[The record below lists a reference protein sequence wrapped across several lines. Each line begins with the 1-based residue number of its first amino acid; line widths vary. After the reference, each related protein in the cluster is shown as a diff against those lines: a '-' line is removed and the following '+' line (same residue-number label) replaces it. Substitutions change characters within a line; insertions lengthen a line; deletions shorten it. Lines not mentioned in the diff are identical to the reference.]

1 MLAGWAV
8 PMVGHE
14 HGLPMVIL
22 LFYTLL
28 PLAAS
33 GRKAMKGGLAA
44 PYIQTFPHSDFCPV
58 PPSGDPTHSPEV
70 CRADTESRHSQGRG
84 QHHPWIR

>member
-28 PLAAS
+28 PLPAS
-33 GRKAMKGGLAA
+33 GRKAMKGGTAA
-44 PYIQTFPHSDFCPV
+44 PYI
-58 PPSGDPTHSPEV
+58 
-70 CRADTESRHSQGRG
+70 
-84 QHHPWIR
+84 